1 MIRAMP
7 LLETT
12 KLSSKGQVVI
22 PKRLREKLGL
32 EAGDHLVVTLEGDR
46 LILRKLT
53 LEDILKE
60 SERNYREGKTLSHE
74 ETFKGLI

>member
-1 MIRAMP
+1 MA

-12 KLSSKGQVVI
+12 RMSSKGQIVI

-32 EAGDHLVVTLEGDR
+32 NAGDSLVVILQGDR

-53 LEDILKE
+53 LEDILEE
-60 SERNYREGKTLSHE
+60 SERNYKEGKVLSHE

>member
-1 MIRAMP
+1 MP

-12 KLSSKGQVVI
+12 KLSNKGQVVI

-32 EAGDHLVVTLEGDR
+32 EAGDHLVIALEGDR

-60 SERNYREGKTLSHE
+60 SERNYREGRTLSHE